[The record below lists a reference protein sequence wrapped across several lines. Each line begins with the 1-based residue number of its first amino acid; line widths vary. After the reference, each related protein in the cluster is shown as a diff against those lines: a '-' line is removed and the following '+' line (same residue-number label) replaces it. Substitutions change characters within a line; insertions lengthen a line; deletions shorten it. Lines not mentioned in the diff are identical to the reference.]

1 MLIISQLPRY
11 IGSHYFWWCFST
23 VLYLMVQTGSFNAL
37 PIISLYVFAGY
48 RLMPAPQSIYSSL
61 TALTFIGPSI
71 DKLTNDIKNLKPF
84 EENQNQEKYY
94 LIKQLL
100 KISTI
105 IIQIQSEQ
113 H

>member
-11 IGSHYFWWCFST
+11 ILEAITFGGVLLT
-23 VLYLMVQTGSFNAL
+23 VLYLMVQTGSFNNAL

-48 RLMPAPQSIYSSL
+48 RLMPALQSIYSSL

-100 KISTI
+100 
-105 IIQIQSEQ
+105 
-113 H
+113 